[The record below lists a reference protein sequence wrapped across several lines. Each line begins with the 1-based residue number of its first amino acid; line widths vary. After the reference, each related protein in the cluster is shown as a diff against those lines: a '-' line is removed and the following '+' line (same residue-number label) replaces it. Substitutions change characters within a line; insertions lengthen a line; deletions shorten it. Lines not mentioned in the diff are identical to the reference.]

1 VLIASTGL
9 RKGEAL
15 ALAWHRVDLD
25 AGTLKVAAT
34 IGRTDDQLVIS
45 DPKTARSRRTVP
57 LFPGSL

>member
-1 VLIASTGL
+1 L
-9 RKGEAL
+9 RSHGN
-15 ALAWHRVDLD
+15 RVDLD